1 VEGYFCGRLFLWKA
15 IFMKKMILDVFN
27 NNVRI
32 TRIFTHSEKIGDWLF
47 LIQESENKMASY
59 LKIESKKIKIS
70 KWSKISDDEI
80 YIEIEK

>member
-1 VEGYFCGRLFLWKA
+1 
-15 IFMKKMILDVFN
+15 MILDIFN
-27 NNVRI
+27 NGIRI
-32 TRIFTHSEKIGDWLF
+32 TRIFTHSEKIDDWLF
-47 LIQESENKMASY
+47 LIQESENKMTSY